1 MNTATLATRRFLA
14 HARLFSTV
22 AAVVAVITMLVT
34 GLFAYLALAATTG
47 VRESLSA
54 ATATDAAVQ
63 AQIRLATDPAAQTA
77 KVHDVLGGL
86 LGDLPVD
93 LNRTLQS
100 DPLGATLA
108 DGSETELIV
117 GADPE
122 LEKRTTLESGSWPKA
137 GATPVETAIQ
147 ADAATQLHLAVGDT
161 VTIGEDETAVEL
173 LITGTWLATSPGDP
187 HWFGDPAVANGARD
201 SAFGPLM
208 IAEGDFAGFS
218 TKPFARWT
226 VIPDATRITGA
237 DVEPLDHAI
246 GSMDRALRAD
256 PDFSASGVIFGGNLH
271 DLLATLE
278 GGTNAVRGIS
288 PVPLVLVGVIG
299 VMAIV
304 QLARLLTVARAAE
317 TALLRARG
325 TSAGQLTVAAAL
337 EALAVALPASVLGGG
352 IGLGVVALLGNSQ
365 PPWATAGLVAVIAV
379 GVTVLA
385 LTLVVAADAARPAS
399 RDASASS
406 GRARRAAGVAP
417 VVFAVVA
424 ACISLWQFLLY
435 GSPLIT
441 NAAGEQHVDPIAVL
455 APSLGLVA
463 CSTIG
468 LVAFPAIA
476 RLVERRVIRSR
487 QFGRALSASQVARR
501 VTVFAVPVL
510 LVSLAIGG
518 TTLAASYAETWSRLN
533 ATAGEART
541 GGDVQVSLQDRNAG
555 GSRSVVTASP
565 YLGVH
570 GVSTATPVLVADIA
584 QDDKPATL
592 VGIHAESLSTIVGN
606 LDGSLDAAA
615 VAALISGTPLGL
627 TLPAGTTELVVDS
640 AATLASGG
648 TTPAEVRLW
657 LLDAQGALVGAAVDP
672 TDGTAPVPPGVEPWT
687 VVAVDATL
695 RLAPLAPVDF
705 AVDGIVA
712 RAASGDVPLDLGSV
726 RDWDAQPLAFPSYA
740 DLVTATGTGL
750 AFEATADSFGQS
762 PVVRLMPAQG
772 DSPAAVPAVVTTA
785 LADLFGLQTGDSVS
799 LQFAGSGLE
808 VSATVAGTTTVI
820 PGSPTA
826 AAALVDLGL
835 ASDQLL
841 RTSNA
846 LPAPNRV
853 WIATPTPAPV
863 AAAITEKSTSD
874 VRVTT
879 SESGSGAALLG
890 SAVTA
895 LWVGA
900 VGALALAA
908 VAVSAILA
916 SLVTA
921 RLGEVTVLRVLG
933 MTVRQQAASRR
944 AELFWV
950 IAYSVVLG
958 LVSGLAVSLV
968 VVPDLARSAV
978 LGATALLPAPLRF
991 ALLPYGAA
999 LAAFAVAVALVGAV
1013 YARRVATQAGTAR
1026 PKDDVQ

>member
-1 MNTATLATRRFLA
+1 MNTATLATRRFVA
-14 HARLFSTV
+14 HARLFSTI
-22 AAVVAVITMLVT
+22 AAVLVVITMLVT
-34 GLFAYLALAATTG
+34 GLFAYLALAAITG

-63 AQIRLATDPAAQTA
+63 AQIRLAADPAAQIA

-122 LEKRTTLESGSWPKA
+122 LEQRATLESGSWPTA
-137 GATPVETAIQ
+137 AATPVETAIQ

-161 VTIGEDETAVEL
+161 VTIGEDETAVAL
-173 LITGTWLATSPGDP
+173 LIVGTWLATSPGDP
-187 HWFGDPAVANGARD
+187 HWFGDSAVANGARD

-226 VIPDATRITGA
+226 VIPDAARITGA

-256 PDFSASGVIFGGNLH
+256 PEFSASGVIFGGNLH

-278 GGTNAVRGIS
+278 SGSNAVRGIS

-325 TSAGQLTVAAAL
+325 TSRRQLTVAAAL
-337 EALAVALPASVLGGG
+337 EALAVSLPASILGGG
-352 IGLGVVALLGNSQ
+352 IGLAAIALLGRSA
-365 PPWATAGLVAVIAV
+365 PPWASASLVAAIAV
-379 GVTVLA
+379 GVTVVA
-385 LTLVVAADAARPAS
+385 LTVVVAADAARPAS

-424 ACISLWQFLLY
+424 AGISLWQFLLY

-476 RLVERRVIRSR
+476 RLLERRAIHSR
-487 QFGRALSASQVARR
+487 QFGRTLAASQVARR
-501 VTVFAVPVL
+501 ITVFAVPVL
-510 LVSLAIGG
+510 LVSLAVGG
-518 TTLAASYAETWSRLN
+518 TTVAAAYAETWSRLN
-533 ATAGEART
+533 ATAGEVRT
-541 GGDVQVSLQDRNAG
+541 GGDVQVALQDRNAG
-555 GSRSVVTASP
+555 GSRAVVTASP
-565 YLGVH
+565 YLDVDW
-570 GVSTATPVLVADIA
+570 VSAATPVLVADVA
-584 QDDKPATL
+584 QDDKPGTL
-592 VGIHAESLSTIVGN
+592 VGIHADSLGTIVGD
-606 LDGSLDAAA
+606 LDGSLNPAA
-615 VAALISGTPLGL
+615 VAALLSGTPAGL

-640 AATLASGG
+640 AATLVHGG
-648 TTPAEVRLW
+648 ATPAEVRLW
-657 LLDAQGALVGAAVDP
+657 LLDDQGALVGAAVDA

-695 RLAPLAPVDF
+695 RLAPLTPVDF
-705 AVDGIVA
+705 TVTGIVA
-712 RAASGDVPLDLGSV
+712 RAASGDVPLDLASV
-726 RDWDAQPLAFPSYA
+726 EDWDAQPLAFPDSA
-740 DLVTATGTGL
+740 DQVTATGTDL
-750 AFEATADSFGQS
+750 AFEATATGPGQS
-762 PVVRLMPAQG
+762 PAVRFMPSQG
-772 DSPAAVPAVVTTA
+772 DAPEAVPAVVTPA
-785 LADLFGLQTGDSVS
+785 LANQFGLHTGDSVS

-808 VSATVAGTTTVI
+808 VAATVVGTTTVI

-846 LPAPNRV
+846 IPAPNRV
-853 WIATPTPAPV
+853 WIATTTPAPV
-863 AAAITEKSTSD
+863 AAAITGSSPSD

-879 SESGSGAALLG
+879 SESGSAAALLG

-900 VGALALAA
+900 IGALALAA

-933 MTVRQQAASRR
+933 MTVRQQSSSRR

-950 IAYSVVLG
+950 TAYAVVVG
-958 LVSGLAVSLV
+958 LISGLAVSVV

-991 ALLPYGAA
+991 ALVPFVAA
-999 LAAFAVAVALVGAV
+999 LVAFAATVSLVGVV